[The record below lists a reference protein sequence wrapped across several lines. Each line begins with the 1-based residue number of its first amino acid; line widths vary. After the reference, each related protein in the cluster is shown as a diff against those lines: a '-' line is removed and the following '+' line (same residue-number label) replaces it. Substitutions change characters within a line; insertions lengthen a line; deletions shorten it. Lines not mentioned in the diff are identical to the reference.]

1 MPDRLRLL
9 TFTTLYPNSVNPR
22 HGIFVETRLRQLL
35 DSGDI
40 QARVMAPVPWF
51 PFAQGLFGAWG
62 RYARIPKSDTR
73 HGIEVEYPR
82 YPLLP
87 RVGMNLA
94 PLAIALRTLPLL
106 RRQIREGLDFDL
118 IDAHYFYPDGVAAT
132 LLGHWLNKPVVVTAR
147 GSDVNVLPDFPL
159 PRKMILWTT
168 QQADAC
174 ITVSQ
179 SLRDKLVTLGAP
191 PEHMVVLRNGVDLT
205 LFQPCDRNF
214 LRHQLNLTGRIL
226 LSVGN
231 LVRLK
236 GNHLTIEALEQ
247 LPDTHL
253 VIIGEG
259 PEKPSLRELAD
270 RLGLSQ
276 RVHFLGNIP
285 QNELPLYYS
294 GADALILASSREGW
308 ANVLLEAMAC
318 GTPVVATDV
327 GGNREVVTR
336 RAAGVLAPER
346 TPAALRHAVL
356 DLFHA
361 PPLRQETRQYAEQF
375 GWHDTSAGQK
385 NLFCQVLS
393 ARARRAAP

>member
-1 MPDRLRLL
+1 MPDPIRLL

-51 PFAQGLFGAWG
+51 PFTQGPFGTWG
-62 RYARIPKSDTR
+62 RLARIPLHETR
-73 HGIEVEYPR
+73 HGIEVAHPR

-106 RRQIREGLDFDL
+106 RRQIREGRDFDL
-118 IDAHYFYPDGVAAT
+118 IDAHYFYPDGVAAA
-132 LLGHWLNKPVVVTAR
+132 LLGRWLDKPVVITAR
-147 GSDVNVLPDFPL
+147 GSDINVLPGYVL
-159 PRKMILWTT
+159 PRKMILWAA

-179 SLRDKLVTLGAP
+179 SLRDRLVALGTSP
-191 PEHMVVLRNGVDLT
+191 DHISVLRNGVDLA
-205 LFQPCDRNF
+205 LFHPRDRHF
-214 LRHQLNLTGRIL
+214 LRHQLNLAGHVL

-231 LVRLK
+231 LVPLK
-236 GNHLTIEALEQ
+236 GNHLTIEALER

-253 VIIGEG
+253 VVVGEG
-259 PEKPSLRELAD
+259 PEKPRLRELAE
-270 RLGLSQ
+270 RLGLGQ
-276 RVHFLGNIP
+276 RVHFLGDIP

-327 GGNREVVTR
+327 GGNREVV
-336 RAAGVLAPER
+336 AAPEAGVLMSER
-346 TPAALRHAVL
+346 TPEALRHAVL
-356 DLFHA
+356 NLFNA
-361 PPLRQETRQYAEQF
+361 LPSRQDTRQYAERF
-375 GWHDTSAGQK
+375 GWQETSLGQK
-385 NLFCQVLS
+385 NLFRQVLS
-393 ARARRAAP
+393 AGKGRAAP